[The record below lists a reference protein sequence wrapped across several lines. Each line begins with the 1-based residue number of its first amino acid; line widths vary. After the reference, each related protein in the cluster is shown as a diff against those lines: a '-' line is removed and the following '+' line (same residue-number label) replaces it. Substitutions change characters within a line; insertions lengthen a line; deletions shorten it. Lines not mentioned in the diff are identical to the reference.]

1 MYGNDSALANF
12 NLCEEQDKL
21 SCPLPHCSLSPFLN
35 PTFVWLPNNGSQP
48 GETTLSD
55 GSAEV
60 PSVHADGLSD
70 SSLWK

>member
-1 MYGNDSALANF
+1 MYGIASILANI

-21 SCPLPHCSLSPFLN
+21 RCPLSHCSLSPFLN

-55 GSAEV
+55 DSAEV
-60 PSVHADGLSD
+60 PSVHADGSF
-70 SSLWK
+70 SL